1 MSGWY
6 RSGAIAIR
14 RLKWRLQ
21 DGMSACAGWSAG
33 WAWCSFAVVVTEDIE
48 NLEAEFEAKEGFD
61 GIGVEVGGDE

>member
-6 RSGAIAIR
+6 RSRAIAIR
-14 RLKWRLQ
+14 RLKLRLQ
-21 DGMSACAGWSAG
+21 DGMSACAVWGAG
-33 WAWCSFAVVVTEDIE
+33 WAWGLFAVVVTEDIE